1 MFWTGYGLQFP
12 VAIIV
17 PCFQIWPVVS
27 RASALLRTVNAECAF
42 EETPHIQTRKR
53 RRGPQLSITTAA
65 TAQKPSTCSH
75 RLIKASLRAELKGC
89 PRSQEGAIVRFFLLF
104 LGVSRC
110 FRVATNRQKENK
122 QTPTARFTSCRPFFF
137 LLFTFLEA
145 SKANANDTSEE
156 RPPTLNVM
164 RNKTRLLSAT
174 STLFAVA

>member
-89 PRSQEGAIVRFFLLF
+89 PRSQEGAIVRFFYSFSVFRAVLESPPTTKKKINKPLQHASHLAVLF
-104 LGVSRC
+104 
-110 FRVATNRQKENK
+110 F
-122 QTPTARFTSCRPFFF
+122 FFFF
-137 LLFTFLEA
+137 LHF
-145 SKANANDTSEE
+145 SKLQK
-156 RPPTLNVM
+156 PTQTTQVKRDHL
-164 RNKTRLLSAT
+164 R
-174 STLFAVA
+174 